1 MMNNEEII
9 IFNIEPVEINQRY
22 DNLIYIENFLIYMII
37 FIINNILLL
46 YFFLYSDCN
55 DQNYYIYIYIFIINI
70 LLCHL

>member
-1 MMNNEEII
+1 MNNEEII